1 MKVQDQIVVEC
12 LNSIPSTATITSS
25 SICQEEVTMPKTD
38 PLCKIDYEKLY
49 KDLLEKSN
57 KQEKELLLL
66 KKPAV
71 DYKKINDCLRQNM
84 IILQK
89 NLNTSNSLL
98 LKNQKNMKK
107 ELKLLSMNKIRAIKN
122 EATKLVFPIFSK
134 NQLDIILKKKKRVN
148 WSTDE
153 IAKAFTLR
161 YFSKR
166 AYLYVRHEL
175 HHPLPGKNNFI

>member
-89 NLNTSNSLL
+89 NLNTSHTFSFIKKSKKHEKRIKVTVNEQ
-98 LKNQKNMKK
+98 NQ
-107 ELKLLSMNKIRAIKN
+107 S
-122 EATKLVFPIFSK
+122 
-134 NQLDIILKKKKRVN
+134 
-148 WSTDE
+148 
-153 IAKAFTLR
+153 
-161 YFSKR
+161 Y
-166 AYLYVRHEL
+166 
-175 HHPLPGKNNFI
+175 